1 MEDKNTSNNNEDNFF
16 DRMDNIKPSVIV
28 KKLQRSRKNV
38 IIAGLCS
45 GLGEYLNIDIA
56 IIRLFAILSLLIGGW
71 SITVYLIA
79 AALLPKE
86 LIIAHPSANDVLLIK
101 KENFKTVLSG
111 ILIFSGIFFGFEY
124 IGIKNNYSIFFL
136 PNGFVIPVIIIA
148 VGVYLFSTKEPILSN
163 KAENSSRL
171 FFRSRKDKIFMG
183 VCGGF
188 ADYIKTDSS
197 SIRIILIIVTLLTLG
212 LFAIIYFAFALLT
225 KNEPESSFEFPQ

>member
-1 MEDKNTSNNNEDNFF
+1 MEDKNTSNSNEDNFF
-16 DRMDNIKPSVIV
+16 DRMDNTKPTVIM

-38 IIAGLCS
+38 IIAGVCA

-71 SITVYLIA
+71 SITVYLIV

-86 LIIAHPSANDVLLIK
+86 LIIDHPSANDVLLIK
-101 KENFKTVLSG
+101 KENFKTVLGGILLLSG
-111 ILIFSGIFFGFEY
+111 IYFGFEF
-124 IGIKNNYSIFFL
+124 IGIKNNHTIFFL
-136 PNGFVIPVIIIA
+136 PNGFVIPVILIA
-148 VGVYLFSTKEPILSN
+148 VGVYLFSVKEPILLN
-163 KAENSSRL
+163 KAENLSRL
-171 FFRSRKDKIFMG
+171 YFRSRKDKFFMG
-183 VCGGF
+183 VCGGL

-197 SIRIILIIVTLLTLG
+197 SIRIIFVIVTLLTLG